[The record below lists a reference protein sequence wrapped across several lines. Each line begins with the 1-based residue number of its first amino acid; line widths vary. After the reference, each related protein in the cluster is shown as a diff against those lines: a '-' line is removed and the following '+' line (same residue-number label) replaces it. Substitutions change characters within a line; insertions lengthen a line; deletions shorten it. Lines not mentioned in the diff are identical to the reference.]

1 MKYLSQVV
9 KGNLIEKGK
18 GNKSNATIE
27 KVAIS
32 QRYFMKL
39 NNCDRTENFLNA
51 EKIFFDALIKSYS
64 KEITKQERLKNKSD
78 SETLTRRK

>member
-1 MKYLSQVV
+1 
-9 KGNLIEKGK
+9 
-18 GNKSNATIE
+18 
-27 KVAIS
+27 
-32 QRYFMKL
+32 MKL

-78 SETLTRRK
+78 SETLTRRINQN